1 MVKRLSVERVMRVGY
16 MNLRCTLTHGCP
28 SHLHPTN
35 PVENRLRP
43 EDIFWPKAWKE
54 LFPDRPV
61 PHTVSQSCC
70 GQFAVSRDHIL
81 KTPRTEYRRFRDW
94 LINTKLEDRISGR
107 IWEYMWQ
114 ILFTGEYEFCP
125 PEHIC
130 LCDGYGM
137 CFGSG
142 QEYDDWRNKQA
153 YLGNLKSYRRKIKED
168 VSRLEEE
175 ISRLEEVIS
184 PLEEAIS
191 RLEEEI
197 SQLEEEIS
205 AEKARAFQ
213 RGEDPRLRAIEVSQQ
228 CLAPNSDS
236 EWNNAAV
243 SWLQSAAC
251 LGQQHP
257 AAETWEGG
265 D

>member
-1 MVKRLSVERVMRVGY
+1 MHSHQYSWHNEDHLDQNAVTMVKRLSVERVMRVGY
-16 MNLRCTLTHGCP
+16 MNLRCTLAHGCP
-28 SHLHPTN
+28 SHLHPTH
-35 PVENRLRP
+35 PVANRLRP
-43 EDIFWPKAWKE
+43 EETFWPKAWKE
-54 LFPDRPV
+54 LFPERPV

-81 KTPRTEYRRFRDW
+81 KLPRTEYSRFRDW
-94 LINTKLEDRISGR
+94 LINTRLEDRISGR

-125 PEHIC
+125 PEHVC

-142 QEYDDWRNKQA
+142 QEYDDWRNKRA
-153 YLGNLKSYRRKIKED
+153 YLENLKAYRRRIKEK
-168 VSRLEEE
+168 V
-175 ISRLEEVIS
+175 
-184 PLEEAIS
+184 S

-205 AEKARAFQ
+205 AGKARAFQ

-243 SWLQSAAC
+243 SWLQSTAC
-251 LGQQHP
+251 LGQQHS
-257 AAETWEGG
+257 AAETWEDG